1 MHAAQDRISTIA
13 HVYALVAASGLTLL
27 VLFYTTGFG
36 AGHERLFNEWLY
48 NGLLVMAV
56 AACALRVLHVPRERA
71 AWLALTIATASETLG
86 EIFYDFVY
94 GGDPPV
100 PSVADALYVG
110 FYPASYVALLL
121 LLRSRISA
129 INPSLWLDGVMA
141 SLAAAALGAAVLLQ
155 VVLES
160 TEGSFSVVAT
170 NLAYPTGDVLLLALV
185 VGVFVLTAWRPERT
199 WVLIGAALVATALAD
214 GSYLFQTAMDTY
226 VEGRLWDALWP
237 ASMLL
242 LAVAAWVPARH
253 RSRVQ
258 LEGRPLIA
266 TPAVCGLVG
275 VGILIADHF
284 YRLNTTAV
292 ILAGA
297 TLLAVLVRTALTF
310 RENTRI
316 LERIRRQA
324 VSDSLT
330 GLGNRR
336 ALITDLEQA
345 LAHGVASTPSLLIIF
360 DLDGFKQYN
369 DTFGHPAGDALLA
382 RLGKKLAAVTGGLGD
397 GYRLGGDEFCVLADM
412 RGHRAETIIE
422 LAAQALTEQG
432 EGFEIESSY
441 GAVSIPGEATE
452 PAEALRL
459 ADSRLYAQKNA
470 AKLGRGQPHEVLLQL
485 LLEREPEL
493 HDHVR
498 GVAKL
503 SALIGERVGLTAP
516 ELAKLELTAALHDIG
531 KLAIPDTIL
540 RKNEGLTEEE
550 WAFVRQHTIIGQR
563 ILAAAPA
570 LGEVATIVRSS
581 HEYWNGSGYPDGLA
595 GEAIPLEARIIAVAD
610 AFTALTSRRPYRDA
624 ISQERALPEI
634 QRSAGTQ
641 FDPAIVAALQEVLAD
656 RSASAQAETPAQMG

>member
-1 MHAAQDRISTIA
+1 MSTIA
-13 HVYALVAASGLTLL
+13 RVYALLAGGGLMLL
-27 VLFYTTGFG
+27 VLYYTTLFG
-36 AGHERLFNEWLY
+36 ADHDRLFNAWLY
-48 NGLLVMAV
+48 NGLLVLAV
-56 AACALRVLHVPRERA
+56 TACALRVLHVPRERA
-71 AWLALTIATASETLG
+71 PWIALTIATASETLG

-94 GGDPPV
+94 DGDPPF
-100 PSVADALYVG
+100 PSVADAFYLG
-110 FYPASYVALLL
+110 FYPACYVALLL

-129 INPSLWLDGVMA
+129 INPSLWLDGIMA

-170 NLAYPTGDVLLLALV
+170 NLAYPIGDMLLLALV
-185 VGVFVLTAWRPERT
+185 IGVFALTAWRPGRT
-199 WVLIGAALVATALAD
+199 WVLIGAALAATALAD
-214 GSYLFQTAMDTY
+214 GIYLVRTASDTY
-226 VEGRLWDALWP
+226 VEGQLWDALWP

-242 LAVAAWVPARH
+242 LALAAWVPVGQ

-266 TPAVCGLVG
+266 TPAVCGLTAI
-275 VGILIADHF
+275 GILIADHF
-284 YRLNTTAV
+284 YLLNTAAI

-316 LERIRRQA
+316 LERIRSQA

-336 ALITDLEQA
+336 ALMIDLERA
-345 LAHGVASTPSLLIIF
+345 LAGGAASTPCLLIIF
-360 DLDGFKQYN
+360 DLDGFKRYN

-382 RLGKKLAAVTGGLGD
+382 RLGKKLAAVMRGLGD
-397 GYRLGGDEFCVLADM
+397 GYRLGGDEFCVLADVHE
-412 RGHRAETIIE
+412 HRAETIIE
-422 LAAQALTEQG
+422 LAAQALSEQG

-441 GAVSIPGEATE
+441 GAVSIPGEENE

-459 ADSRLYAQKNA
+459 ADSRLYAQKNSA
-470 AKLGRGQPHEVLLQL
+470 RLRRGEPHAVLLQL
-485 LLEREPEL
+485 LLERQPEL
-493 HDHVR
+493 HEHMR

-503 SALIGERVGLTAP
+503 SVPIGERVGLIP
-516 ELAKLELTAALHDIG
+516 SELAELELAAALHDIG

-540 RKNEGLTEEE
+540 RKDEELTEEE

-570 LGEVATIVRSS
+570 LRGIGAIVRSS
-581 HEYWNGSGYPDGLA
+581 HEHWDGSGYPDGLA
-595 GEAIPLEARIIAVAD
+595 GEAIPLGARIIAVAD
-610 AFTALTSRRPYRDA
+610 AYTALTARRPYRDA
-624 ISQERALPEI
+624 HSHEEAFGEI
-634 QRSAGTQ
+634 QGCAGTQ
-641 FDPAIVAALQEVLAD
+641 FDPAIVAGLREVLAE
-656 RSASAQAETPAQMG
+656 RRAAAQAESAASMGE